1 MVLTILHDGGCVGQI
16 SCSAKHESAA
26 CLICS
31 QPACA
36 RTNFLRPAKLKI
48 VKVFRLYLLVLLT
61 VLMPLRGAM
70 AHVQS
75 CASGNGNMVVQAT
88 AQANHELSHADSH
101 RMNHADHGHD
111 HLLASSGGA
120 TDTDPTQSH
129 GHQGKCSSCT
139 LTCASACVAL
149 PSSMGMTVMQAV
161 SPKFPS
167 LTTLTSQFLAEGPE
181 RPPRSL

>member
-1 MVLTILHDGGCVGQI
+1 MPSWRD
-16 SCSAKHESAA
+16 
-26 CLICS
+26 
-31 QPACA
+31 PD
-36 RTNFLRPAKLKI
+36 RTKFLRPDKITGMKLFR
-48 VKVFRLYLLVLLT
+48 VFLLVLLT

-75 CASGNGNMVVQAT
+75 CASGNGNLVVQAT

-111 HLLASSGGA
+111 HSLASSGGA
-120 TDTDPTQSH
+120 SETDPTQSH
-129 GHQGKCSSCT
+129 SNQGKCSSCT

-149 PSSMGMTVMQAV
+149 PSYTGMAVMQTV

>member
-1 MVLTILHDGGCVGQI
+1 M
-16 SCSAKHESAA
+16 
-26 CLICS
+26 CS
-31 QPACA
+31 QHTCA
-36 RTNFLRPAKLKI
+36 RTNFLRPAKLEI

-101 RMNHADHGHD
+101 RMNHADHGHG
-111 HLLASSGGA
+111 HSLASSGGA
-120 TDTDPTQSH
+120 SDTDPAQSH
-129 GHQGKCSSCT
+129 SHQGKCSSCT

-149 PSSMGMTVMQAV
+149 PSSTGMPVIQAV

-167 LTTLTSQFLAEGPE
+167 STTLTSQFLAEGPE